1 MLMSVWRSGRRRQV
15 VAGAAAVAVIAML
28 AAATWWS
35 WFPRWRPALR
45 DGERYGI
52 DVSAHQGRIDWS
64 RVATDEVDFAYVKA
78 TEGSDFIDDWF
89 GENWSGAQLAGI
101 ERGAYHFFTLCTPG
115 APQAANFL
123 NVARPD
129 PAALAPAVDLE
140 LAGNCRERPPRSAVM
155 ADLDAFLTAVE
166 AGWGRPVVLYLGDD
180 FEGRYEVREALDRPL
195 WLRRFL
201 LRPRGSGVTIWQVH
215 GYAKVDGIAG
225 RVDLN
230 LMRSQASRRNR
241 SSRVSLRT
249 TTLAFPP
256 ATNTTGGR
264 GTLL

>member
-1 MLMSVWRSGRRRQV
+1 VKRR
-15 VAGAAAVAVIAML
+15 VAVGGAVVVLAGVL
-28 AAATWWS
+28 AALAWW
-35 WFPRWRPALR
+35 WFPHWRPALR
-45 DGERYGI
+45 NGERYGI
-52 DVSAHQGRIDWS
+52 DVSAHQGTVDWR
-64 RVATDEVDFAYVKA
+64 RVAADGIEFAYVKA
-78 TEGSDFIDDWF
+78 TEGGDFRDDRF
-89 GENWSGAQLAGI
+89 AENWSGAQQAGLD
-101 ERGAYHFFTLCTPG
+101 RGAYHFFTLCTPG

-123 NVARPD
+123 SLAPPD

-140 LAGNCRERPPRSAVM
+140 LAGNCRARPARTAVV
-155 ADLDAFLTAVE
+155 AELDAFLAAVE
-166 AGWGRPVVLYLGDD
+166 AAWGRQVVIYLGDD

-201 LRPRGSGVTIWQVH
+201 LRPRGAGVTIWQVH
-215 GYAKVDGIAG
+215 GYAKVDGITG

-230 LMRSQASRRNR
+230 LMKSQASRRNR

-249 TTLAFPP
+249 TTLASPP